1 VDPDE
6 ITVTIE
12 IETILD
18 DGNFVTFAYTI
29 GGEIYIATIL
39 KPLKD

>member
-1 VDPDE
+1 MDQDE
-6 ITVTIE
+6 IIIE

-18 DGNFVTFAYTI
+18 DGNFVTFAYTV
-29 GGEIYIATIL
+29 GGETYIATIL